1 MKTSL
6 EEISTVKKKVVV
18 EIESS
23 EVDKKLNQS
32 YATIGK
38 KAKIPGFRPGK
49 IPRKILESYFGS
61 QVMDDVTRELIS
73 ESFPKAIDEIN
84 SFPLGQPILE
94 KDILKPGQDFKY
106 SAVIEVRPQFEVK
119 DYSGVEVQKEK
130 WSFDEKQVEEELTR
144 IRESSGKFNPVEGRP
159 AREGDHIVLEYE
171 ELLDGNP
178 VDGTKT
184 SNQMMLIG
192 RNDFHP
198 DFDQA
203 LVGLNKEEEKQIE
216 VVFEENHP
224 NEKWAGKK
232 VTFKIQVSDLKELEL
247 PELDDEFA
255 KKLGPNFETLDILK
269 EEIRKSLTAREE
281 KRVDSQLKE
290 RLLDKISEGLDIEL
304 PQVMVDSET
313 DAYLERFKMNLRGT
327 GGTLENLGIPEQK
340 LRENFEPMSRK
351 RVKEILMLSQIA
363 RQEKMDLTDEDVD
376 QGFREI
382 AEGMGQE
389 TETVKKFYE
398 AKGLMDSLKDQFLE
412 EKVLRYLVEHVNISE
427 VEREALVSKE
437 EDR

>member
-6 EEISTVKKKVVV
+6 EEISAVKKKVVV

-32 YATIGK
+32 FATIGK

-61 QVMDDVTRELIS
+61 QVIDDVTRELIS
-73 ESFPKAIDEIN
+73 ESFPKAINEVN
-84 SFPLGQPILE
+84 SFPLGQPVLE
-94 KDILKPGQDFKY
+94 KDIVKPGQDFKY

-130 WSFDEKQVEEELTR
+130 WSLDEKQVEEELTR
-144 IRESSGKFNPVEGRP
+144 IRESHGKLNPVEGRP
-159 AREGDHIVLEYE
+159 AGEGDHVILEYV

-178 VDGTKT
+178 VEETKV

-192 RNDFHP
+192 RNDLHP
-198 DFDQA
+198 SFDGA
-203 LVGLNKEEEKQIE
+203 LVGLNKGDETQVEPEFAE
-216 VVFEENHP
+216 DHP
-224 NEKWAGKK
+224 NKKWAGKK
-232 VTFKIQVSDLKELEL
+232 VIFKVRVSDVKELEL
-247 PELDDEFA
+247 PELSDEFA
-255 KKLGPNFETLDILK
+255 QKLSHEFKTLDTLK

-290 RLLDKISEGLDIEL
+290 RLLNKIAEGLNIEL

-313 DAYLERFKMNLRGT
+313 EAYLERFKMNVRGT
-327 GGTLENLGIPEQK
+327 GGSLEKLGIPEQK

-363 RQEKMDLTDEDVD
+363 KQENIDLTEEDVG
-376 QGFREI
+376 QGFQEI
-382 AEGMGQE
+382 AESMGQE

-398 AKGLMDSLKDQFLE
+398 SKGLMDSLRDRFLE
-412 EKVLRYLVEHVNISE
+412 EKVLRYLVEHGNVIE
-427 VEREALVSKE
+427 VEREALP
-437 EDR
+437 

>member
-1 MKTSL
+1 
-6 EEISTVKKKVVV
+6 
-18 EIESS
+18 
-23 EVDKKLNQS
+23 
-32 YATIGK
+32 
-38 KAKIPGFRPGK
+38 
-49 IPRKILESYFGS
+49 
-61 QVMDDVTRELIS
+61 
-73 ESFPKAIDEIN
+73 
-84 SFPLGQPILE
+84 
-94 KDILKPGQDFKY
+94 
-106 SAVIEVRPQFEVK
+106 PQFEVK
-119 DYSGVEVQKEK
+119 DYSGVEVHKEK

-144 IRESSGKFNPVEGRP
+144 IRESSGKLNPVEGRP

-178 VDGTKT
+178 VDGAKT
-184 SNQMMLIG
+184 SNQMMLVG

-198 DFDQA
+198 NFDQA

-216 VVFEENHP
+216 VAFEENHP

-232 VTFKIQVSDLKELEL
+232 VTFKIKVSDLKELEL
-247 PELDDEFA
+247 PELNDEFA
-255 KKLGPNFETLDILK
+255 KKLGPDFETLDILK

-290 RLLDKISEGLDIEL
+290 RLLDKIAEGLDIEL
-304 PQVMVDSET
+304 PQVMVDLET

-327 GGTLENLGIPEQK
+327 GGSLENLGIPEQK

-382 AEGMGQE
+382 AQGMGQE

-412 EKVLRYLVEHVNISE
+412 EKVLRYLVEHGNISE
-427 VEREALVSKE
+427 VEREALTSKE

>member
-32 YATIGK
+32 FTAIGK

-49 IPRKILESYFGS
+49 IPRKILESYFGN

-73 ESFPKAIDEIN
+73 ESFPQAIDEVN
-84 SFPLGQPILE
+84 SFPLGQPVLE
-94 KDILKPGQDFKY
+94 KEVLKPGQDFKY
-106 SAVIEVRPQFEVK
+106 SAVIEVRPQFEIK
-119 DYSGVEVQKEK
+119 NYSGVEVQKEK
-130 WSFDEKQVEEELTR
+130 WSLDEKQVEEELTR
-144 IRESSGKFNPVEGRP
+144 IRESNGKFNPVEGRP
-159 AREGDHIVLEYE
+159 VKEGDHVVLEYE
-171 ELLDGNP
+171 EMLDGNP

-192 RNDFHP
+192 RNDLHP
-198 DFDQA
+198 SFDEA
-203 LVGLNKEEEKQIE
+203 LVGLNKGEETQIE
-216 VVFEENHP
+216 VDFPEDHP
-224 NEKWAGKK
+224 NKKWAGKK
-232 VTFKIQVSDLKELEL
+232 VTFKILVSDLKELEL

-255 KKLGPNFETLDILK
+255 QKLGPDFKTLDILK
-269 EEIRKSLTAREE
+269 DEIRKSLTAREE

-290 RLLDKISEGLDIEL
+290 RLLDKIAEGLDIEL

-327 GGTLENLGIPEQK
+327 GGSLENLGIPEQK

-363 RQEKMDLTDEDVD
+363 KQENIDLTDEDVGHGY
-376 QGFREI
+376 QEI
-382 AEGMGQE
+382 AESMGQE
-389 TETVKKFYE
+389 LETVKKFYE
-398 AKGLMDSLKDQFLE
+398 AKGLTDSLKDQFLE
-412 EKVLRYLVEHVNISE
+412 EKVLRYLVDHGNITE
-427 VEREALVSKE
+427 VEKEALAQA
-437 EDR
+437 

>member
-1 MKTSL
+1 MKASL
-6 EEISTVKKKVVV
+6 EEISPVKKKVVV

-32 YATIGK
+32 FATIGK

-61 QVMDDVTRELIS
+61 QVIDDVTRELIS
-73 ESFPKAIDEIN
+73 ESFPKAINEVN
-84 SFPLGQPILE
+84 SFPLGQPVLE
-94 KDILKPGQDFKY
+94 KDIVKPGQDFKY

-119 DYSGVEVQKEK
+119 DYSGLEVRKEI
-130 WSFDEKQVEEELTR
+130 WSLDEKQVEEELTR
-144 IRESSGKFNPVEGRP
+144 IRESNGKLNPVEGRP
-159 AREGDHIVLEYE
+159 VREGDHVILEYV

-178 VDGTKT
+178 VEGTKA
-184 SNQMMLIG
+184 SNQMILIG

-198 DFDQA
+198 KVDEA
-203 LVGLNKEEEKQIE
+203 LVGLNKGEETQVE
-216 VVFEENHP
+216 VDFGEDHP
-224 NEKWAGKK
+224 NKKWAGKK
-232 VTFKIQVSDLKELEL
+232 VTFRIQVSDLKELEL

-255 KKLGPNFETLDILK
+255 QKLSPEFKTLDILK

-290 RLLDKISEGLDIEL
+290 RLLNKIAEGLDIEL

-313 DAYLERFKMNLRGT
+313 DAYLERFKMNVRGT
-327 GGTLENLGIPEQK
+327 GGSLEKLGIPEQK

-363 RQEKMDLTDEDVD
+363 KQEEIDLTEEDVG

-382 AEGMGQE
+382 AENMGQE

-398 AKGLMDSLKDQFLE
+398 SKGLMDSLKDQFLE
-412 EKVLRYLVEHVNISE
+412 EKVLRYLVEHGNIIE
-427 VEREALVSKE
+427 VEKEALS
-437 EDR
+437 